1 MNIVFVFFVGVRGS
15 LGRIRCT
22 LFSRNDQNRNYMTVE
37 GEFIGHEV
45 FITTQDPKSAAVYW
59 TVPIYFFG
67 IDASIGFAVAAGG
80 GVWGWAVSV
89 VAAAIS
95 SRSARSPA
103 RRKACVER
111 WARSSGGETPSSSGT
126 V

>member
-1 MNIVFVFFVGVRGS
+1 MKIDFVFFVGVRGS
-15 LGRIRCT
+15 LGRIRGT

-67 IDASIGFAVAAGG
+67 IE
-80 GVWGWAVSV
+80 WY
-89 VAAAIS
+89 
-95 SRSARSPA
+95 
-103 RRKACVER
+103 
-111 WARSSGGETPSSSGT
+111 
-126 V
+126 